1 MASIDRNWSNYPINI
16 FKIYVTDISV
26 WDPNHK
32 TFWWRHCTSL
42 FLHVY
47 LFHHLFFFIFV
58 SFTTALKIN
67 KCFTI
72 SCPNLSW
79 RSRWGQKQLLC
90 QLDHIHWLNNS
101 NDSRANYGKELW
113 SYLRCLHLEEFEP
126 DSSKRWPVCP
136 DCAIF
141 ESSWRK
147 IHLQK

>member
-1 MASIDRNWSNYPINI
+1 MKGSELI
-16 FKIYVTDISV
+16 KL
-26 WDPNHK
+26 PNQH
-32 TFWWRHCTSL
+32 FQNLCNGYFGLGYTSQN
-42 FLHVY
+42 FLIRR
-47 LFHHLFFFIFV
+47 LFFFIFV

-141 ESSWRK
+141 ESSWKK